1 MRCSSL
7 GHGFSYLSLAL
18 VQAAAARDALYTYGT
33 SVTGVT
39 RQLAVDRTPAL
50 YTGDFGDCLGGQSR
64 FNITKFDAAYY
75 TDNSTVLFHLDGASN
90 LDHQHLMMRF
100 SMSAYGENRFQMNF
114 KPCSVNIYSMCP
126 LQASVPVTAWAV
138 FAVGPAQV
146 GDIPQLAF
154 TIPDFEGFVRM
165 QMFSNTTGEE
175 LGCFQASLENGV
187 TMGHPEVMSP
197 VLAMIALVAVFAS
210 FATAAYGV
218 SVPHMRT
225 HYAHSISAMVVFET
239 FQSMFFSG
247 ALSVNFP
254 RVLVAWWS
262 NFAWSAGQIYSH
274 SMVRS
279 VDSFAGVIGNAGQV
293 GGARAVVANNHDRNV
308 DHAHQLRRSQPY
320 NASNPYDYTWSGNP
334 VTPGMQLPGTSSG
347 FSGTLSA
354 LKIPAADAFTIGLV
368 WLVVLLGLLVLGI
381 SSFKFSLEALV
392 KMKRIKYDRMAYFR
406 SHWRSYTA
414 FAVLRTLYTAFA
426 MIVTLALYQF
436 SFGGSTG
443 VRAIA
448 AIVFLLFLLGI
459 GGLNIHTCCV
469 RLCHGQLSVRQDRI
483 AFVHGKALRVVPY
496 VKIVR
501 SSILQ
506 EAETPGRTIS
516 TFPFIR
522 LQIQEEDRH
531 QFPVHEDQTYV
542 KRFGWLFARYRQ
554 TRWWFFGFYSA
565 YQLIRAAFVGGAS
578 AAPPAQVYGLLVF
591 EILSFIIVTKLNP
604 FEGQRNTAL
613 AVWMLGITKIA
624 TTGLSVAFLPGM
636 KLNRIVATGIG
647 FIIVT
652 VQGLLVVGLIILVVL
667 GAMSS
672 YMSLTRNKERFSP
685 EELETTR
692 VRYFEH
698 IQARALDVQMSKKE
712 KELRKILKEVE
723 RNAPPPEP
731 SFLVRSVKRMPKIQD
746 EDEGE
751 KTLHA
756 SLTEGARLDPN
767 LVSRLPQHD
776 RTNSTSSRL
785 SMHSLPRAAMPSR
798 LSWSSRNPADP
809 DTVSLQRPES
819 SLARSLSGTSSYGLP
834 PTNSMTAVTAYIA
847 EEEPADLGLGGSLP
861 EIGAKASLPIA
872 AQFGR

>member
-7 GHGFSYLSLAL
+7 GHGVPYLSLAL
-18 VQAAAARDALYTYGT
+18 SQAAAARDALYTYGT

-39 RQLAVDRTPAL
+39 RQLAVDRKPAL
-50 YTGDFGDCLGGQSR
+50 YTGDFGDCLGGQSL

-90 LDHQHLMMRF
+90 LDHEYLTLRF

-126 LQASVPVTAWAV
+126 LEASVPITAWAV

-154 TIPDFEGFVRM
+154 TIPDFEGFVRL
-165 QMFSNTTGEE
+165 QIFANTTGEE
-175 LGCFQASLENGV
+175 LGCFQAGLENGV
-187 TMGHPEVMSP
+187 TLGHLEVMSS
-197 VLAMIALVAVFAS
+197 VLAMIALVAVSAS

-239 FQSMFFSG
+239 FQGIFFSG

-262 NFAWSAGQIYSH
+262 NFAWSAGQIHSH

-279 VDSFAGVIGNAGQV
+279 VDSFAGVNGNASQV
-293 GGARAVVANNHDRNV
+293 GGAGAVVINNRDRNL
-308 DHAHQLRRSQPY
+308 DHAHQLTRSHPY

-334 VTPGMQLPGTSSG
+334 VTPGTQLPGTSSG
-347 FSGTLSA
+347 FPATLSV
-354 LKIPAADAFTIGLV
+354 LKIPAADAFTIGLI
-368 WLVVLLGLLVLGI
+368 WLLVLLGLLVLGM
-381 SSFKFSLEALV
+381 SLFKSSLEALV
-392 KMKRIKYDRMAYFR
+392 KMKQIKYDKMAYFR
-406 SHWRSYTA
+406 SHWRSYTVL
-414 FAVLRTLYTAFA
+414 AVLRTLYTAFA
-426 MIVTLALYQF
+426 MIMTLALYQF

-448 AIVFLLFLLGI
+448 AIIFLLFLLGI
-459 GGLNIHTCCV
+459 GGFTIHTCCV
-469 RLCHGQLSVRQDRI
+469 RLYHGQFSVRQDRI
-483 AFVHGKALRVVPY
+483 AFVHGKTLRVVPF
-496 VKIVR
+496 VKVVR
-501 SSILQ
+501 PSILQ
-506 EAETPGRTIS
+506 EAETPERTIA
-516 TFPFIR
+516 TIPFFR

-531 QFPVHEDQTYV
+531 QLPVHQDQTYV

-554 TRWWFFGFYSA
+554 TRWWFFGFYPA
-565 YQLIRAAFVGGAS
+565 YQLIRAAFIGGAS

-591 EILSFIIVTKLNP
+591 EVLSLMIVTKLNP

-636 KLNRIVATGIG
+636 NLNRIVATGIG

-652 VQGLLVVGLIILVVL
+652 VQALLVVALIPLVVL

-685 EELETTR
+685 AELESTR

-698 IQARALDVQMSKKE
+698 IQTRALDVQMSKEE

-723 RNAPPPEP
+723 SNAPPPEP
-731 SFLVRSVKRMPKIQD
+731 SFFVMSVKRIPKIED
-746 EDEGE
+746 EDGDEG
-751 KTLHA
+751 TVDA
-756 SLTEGARLDPN
+756 SLAEGAAVDPN
-767 LVSRLPQHD
+767 LAGRLSQHD

-798 LSWSSRNPADP
+798 LSWSSKDPADR

-819 SLARSLSGTSSYGLP
+819 SLSRSLGGMSGYGLP
-834 PTNSMTAVTAYIA
+834 SSNSMTAVTAYNIA
-847 EEEPADLGLGGSLP
+847 EEEPATWVSEEVSQKSTRKP
-861 EIGAKASLPIA
+861 
-872 AQFGR
+872 RCR